1 MRVPVLFLVVAC
13 SALACEKN
21 EPKQEEVK
29 RSDTD
34 AGLSKVEA
42 LDPNLAEAVA
52 AASVAVPDRGA
63 PPPQVDGGPPPD
75 GVFAPGAADKE
86 LPRGGMPKIT
96 LGNEGS
102 APKVQLGVAK
112 AQALVSGTIQIAQQ
126 SDPRQGAIPVL
137 MTVTI
142 EPKKLEAAGDAA
154 KAPVAQPVALKVTGA
169 KIDAP
174 NVPKDVDLQIAKLRG
189 SRVEYSILPGGAGA
203 GFRFDAPKDAPS
215 DLRDVVRSLS
225 DAIALLTIPY
235 PDKPLGAG
243 AYFMVTSRDDFL
255 GLDLVSYRL
264 VKVKQVTADVA
275 TLEVNTKRYAASRS
289 FDFPGLP
296 PEIEKNLVEFQAT
309 SEGTVELPVGALLPT
324 KGEVSSVLAA
334 QLGRADVKQRA
345 MLQLQT
351 RTQLDL
357 K

>member
-1 MRVPVLFLVVAC
+1 MRVPALFLVIAC

-21 EPKQEEVK
+21 EPKPEEAK
-29 RSDTD
+29 RSDAD

-52 AASVAVPDRGA
+52 AASVAVPGKGA
-63 PPPQVDGGPPPD
+63 PPAQVEGGPPPD

-86 LPRGGMPKIT
+86 LARGAMPKIT
-96 LGNEGS
+96 LGSEGS
-102 APKVQLGVAK
+102 APMVQLGLAK
-112 AQALVSGTIQIAQQ
+112 APAKLSGTVQIALQ

-137 MTVTI
+137 ISLTV
-142 EPKKLEAAGDAA
+142 EPKKLEAAGDA
-154 KAPVAQPVALKVTGA
+154 KAPVSQPVAVKVTGA

-174 NVPKDVDLQIAKLRG
+174 NVPKDVDQQIAKLKG

-203 GFRFDAPKDAPS
+203 GFRFDAPKDAPP
-215 DLRDVVRSLS
+215 DFRDVVRSLS
-225 DAIALLTIPY
+225 DAISLLTIPY

-255 GLDLVSYRL
+255 GLDLVTYRL
-264 VKVKQVTADVA
+264 VKVKQVTAEVA
-275 TLEVNTKRYAASRS
+275 TLDVSTKRYAASRS

-309 SEGTVELPVGALLPT
+309 SEGTVELPVGAVLPT

-351 RTQLDL
+351 RAQLDL